1 MRKNRLYLLLPIRSL
16 MFIAVFII
24 ISLMSGEK
32 LENLFHWWSVIAS
45 IINIL
50 VIGILLFLCKKQ
62 KITYGKLIQYEKGK
76 CKWYVAFL
84 MVVSMLIAGMG
95 GMYLAGFISY
105 GVFPYLAPMLI
116 APIPL
121 ILALLNLVLLP
132 ISTTLAE
139 DGLYLGLGV
148 NNIKNKWIAIF
159 VPAFFYAIQ
168 HSFIPLLLD
177 GRYIMYRFLSF
188 LPLTLWICYWYYKNR
203 NPLPIMIGHGI
214 LNVATAVN
222 ILVTSAVP
230 SVYEMMM

>member
-1 MRKNRLYLLLPIRSL
+1 MKNRLYLLLPIRSL
-16 MFIAVFII
+16 MFVGVFMLL
-24 ISLMSGEK
+24 SLLSGEK

-45 IINIL
+45 IINVL

-62 KITYGKLIQYEKGK
+62 KITYGKLIQYEKGT

-84 MVVSMLIAGMG
+84 IVVSMLMVGMG
-95 GMYLAGFISY
+95 GMYLAGFICY

-121 ILALLNLVLLP
+121 ILAIVNLFLLP
-132 ISTTLAE
+132 ITTTLAE

-148 NNIKNKWIAIF
+148 NYIKNKWIAIF

-168 HSFIPLLLD
+168 HSFIPMLLD

>member
-1 MRKNRLYLLLPIRSL
+1 MKNRLYLLLPIRSL
-16 MFIAVFII
+16 MFVGVFMLL
-24 ISLMSGEK
+24 SLMSGEK

-45 IINIL
+45 IINVW

-62 KITYGKLIQYEKGK
+62 KITYGKLIRYEKGT

-84 MVVSMLIAGMG
+84 IVVSMLMVGMG
-95 GMYLAGFISY
+95 GMYLAGFICY

-121 ILALLNLVLLP
+121 ILAIVNLFLLP
-132 ISTTLAE
+132 ITTTLAE

-148 NNIKNKWIAIF
+148 NYIKNKWIAIF

-168 HSFIPLLLD
+168 HSFIPMLLD

>member
-1 MRKNRLYLLLPIRSL
+1 MKNRLYLLLPIRSL
-16 MFIAVFII
+16 MFVGVFMLL
-24 ISLMSGEK
+24 SLMSGEK

-45 IINIL
+45 IINVL

-62 KITYGKLIQYEKGK
+62 KITYGKLIQYEKGT

-84 MVVSMLIAGMG
+84 IVVSMLMVGMG
-95 GMYLAGFISY
+95 GMYLAGFICY

-121 ILALLNLVLLP
+121 ILAIVNLFLLP
-132 ISTTLAE
+132 ITTTLAE

-148 NNIKNKWIAIF
+148 NYIKNKWIAIF

-168 HSFIPLLLD
+168 HSFIPMLLD

>member
-1 MRKNRLYLLLPIRSL
+1 MRNKLYLRLPMRSL
-16 MFIAVFII
+16 MFIAAFLI
-24 ISLMSGEK
+24 ISLMSGEN
-32 LENLFHWWSVIAS
+32 LENLSKWWSVIVC

-50 VIGILLFLCKKQ
+50 TIGILLSFCKKQ
-62 KITYGKLIQYEKGK
+62 KITFGKLLEYEKGK
-76 CKWYVAFL
+76 CKWYVAIL
-84 MVVSMLIAGMG
+84 IVVSMLIVGMG
-95 GMYLAGFISY
+95 GMYLAGYVCY
-105 GVFPYLAPMLI
+105 GVFPYMAPMMI

-121 ILALLNLVLLP
+121 ILAIFNLFLLP
-132 ISTTLAE
+132 ITTTLAE
-139 DGLYLGLGV
+139 DGLYLGIGV
-148 NNIKNKWIAIF
+148 NSIKNKWIAIL

-168 HSFIPLLLD
+168 HSFIPMLLD

-230 SVYEMMM
+230 GVYEMLM

>member
-1 MRKNRLYLLLPIRSL
+1 MKNRLYLLLPIRSL
-16 MFIAVFII
+16 MFVGVFMLL
-24 ISLMSGEK
+24 SLMSGEK

-45 IINIL
+45 IINVL

-62 KITYGKLIQYEKGK
+62 KITYGKLIQYEKGT

-84 MVVSMLIAGMG
+84 IVVSMLIVGMG
-95 GMYLAGFISY
+95 GMYLAGFICY

-121 ILALLNLVLLP
+121 ILAIVNLFLLP
-132 ISTTLAE
+132 ITTTLAE

-148 NNIKNKWIAIF
+148 NYIKNKWIAIF

-168 HSFIPLLLD
+168 HSFIPMLLD

-203 NPLPIMIGHGI
+203 NPLPVMIGHGI

>member
-1 MRKNRLYLLLPIRSL
+1 MKNRLYLLLPIRSL
-16 MFIAVFII
+16 MFVGVFMLL
-24 ISLMSGEK
+24 SLMSGEK

-45 IINIL
+45 IINVL

-62 KITYGKLIQYEKGK
+62 KITYGKLIQYEKGT

-84 MVVSMLIAGMG
+84 IVVSMLIVGMG
-95 GMYLAGFISY
+95 GMYLAGFICY

-121 ILALLNLVLLP
+121 ILAIVNLFLLP
-132 ISTTLAE
+132 ITTTLAE

-148 NNIKNKWIAIF
+148 NYIKNKWIAIF

-168 HSFIPLLLD
+168 HSFIPMLLD

>member
-1 MRKNRLYLLLPIRSL
+1 MKNRLYLLLPIRSL
-16 MFIAVFII
+16 MFVGVFMLL
-24 ISLMSGEK
+24 SLMSGEK

-45 IINIL
+45 IINVL
-50 VIGILLFLCKKQ
+50 GIGILVFLCKKQ
-62 KITYGKLIQYEKGK
+62 KITYGKLIQYEKGT

-84 MVVSMLIAGMG
+84 IVVSMLMVGIG
-95 GMYLAGFISY
+95 GMYLAGFICY

-121 ILALLNLVLLP
+121 ILAIVNLFLLP
-132 ISTTLAE
+132 ITTTLAE

-148 NNIKNKWIAIF
+148 NYIKNKWIAIF

-168 HSFIPLLLD
+168 HSFIPMLLD

>member
-1 MRKNRLYLLLPIRSL
+1 MKNRLYLLLPIRSL
-16 MFIAVFII
+16 MFVGVFMLL
-24 ISLMSGEK
+24 SLMSGEK

-45 IINIL
+45 IINVL

-62 KITYGKLIQYEKGK
+62 KITYGKLIQYEKGT

-84 MVVSMLIAGMG
+84 IVVSMLMVGIG
-95 GMYLAGFISY
+95 GMYLAGFICY

-121 ILALLNLVLLP
+121 ILAIVNLFLFP
-132 ISTTLAE
+132 ITTTLAE

-148 NNIKNKWIAIF
+148 NYIKNKWIAIF

-168 HSFIPLLLD
+168 HSFIPMLLD

-188 LPLTLWICYWYYKNR
+188 LPLTLWMCYWYYKNR

>member
-1 MRKNRLYLLLPIRSL
+1 MKNRLYLLLPIRSL
-16 MFIAVFII
+16 MFVGVFMLL
-24 ISLMSGEK
+24 SLMSGEK

-45 IINIL
+45 IINVL

-62 KITYGKLIQYEKGK
+62 KITYGKLIQYEKGT

-84 MVVSMLIAGMG
+84 IVVSMLMVGIG
-95 GMYLAGFISY
+95 GMYLAGFICY

-121 ILALLNLVLLP
+121 ILAIVNLFLLP
-132 ISTTLAE
+132 ITTTLAE

-148 NNIKNKWIAIF
+148 NYIKNKWIAIF

-168 HSFIPLLLD
+168 HSFIPMLLD

>member
-1 MRKNRLYLLLPIRSL
+1 MKNRLYLLLPIRSL
-16 MFIAVFII
+16 MFVGVFMLL
-24 ISLMSGEK
+24 SLMSGEK

-45 IINIL
+45 IINVL

-62 KITYGKLIQYEKGK
+62 KITYGKLIQYEKGT

-84 MVVSMLIAGMG
+84 IVVSMLMVGMG
-95 GMYLAGFISY
+95 GMYLAGFICY

-121 ILALLNLVLLP
+121 ILAIVNLFLLP
-132 ISTTLAE
+132 ITTTLAE

-148 NNIKNKWIAIF
+148 NYIKNKWIAIF

-168 HSFIPLLLD
+168 HSFIPMLLD

-214 LNVATAVN
+214 LNVATVVN

>member
-1 MRKNRLYLLLPIRSL
+1 MKNRLYLLLPIRSL
-16 MFIAVFII
+16 MFVGVFMLL
-24 ISLMSGEK
+24 SLILGEK

-45 IINIL
+45 IINVL

-62 KITYGKLIQYEKGK
+62 KITYGKLIQYEKGT

-84 MVVSMLIAGMG
+84 IVVSMLMVGMG
-95 GMYLAGFISY
+95 GMYLAGFICY

-121 ILALLNLVLLP
+121 ILAIVNLFLLP
-132 ISTTLAE
+132 ITTTLAE

-148 NNIKNKWIAIF
+148 NYIKNKWIAIF

-168 HSFIPLLLD
+168 HSFIPMLLD

>member
-1 MRKNRLYLLLPIRSL
+1 MKNRLYLLLPIRSL
-16 MFIAVFII
+16 MFVGVFMLL
-24 ISLMSGEK
+24 SLMSGEK

-45 IINIL
+45 IINVL

-62 KITYGKLIQYEKGK
+62 KITYGKLIQYEKGT

-84 MVVSMLIAGMG
+84 IVVSMLIVGMG
-95 GMYLAGFISY
+95 GMYLAGFICY

-121 ILALLNLVLLP
+121 ILAIVNLFLLP
-132 ISTTLAE
+132 ITTTLAE

-148 NNIKNKWIAIF
+148 NYIKNKWIAIF

>member
-95 GMYLAGFISY
+95 GMYLAGFICY

-159 VPAFFYAIQ
+159 VPAFFMQYNIVL
-168 HSFIPLLLD
+168 F
-177 GRYIMYRFLSF
+177 R
-188 LPLTLWICYWYYKNR
+188 CYWMADISCIAFCLFY
-203 NPLPIMIGHGI
+203 H
-214 LNVATAVN
+214 
-222 ILVTSAVP
+222 
-230 SVYEMMM
+230 

>member
-1 MRKNRLYLLLPIRSL
+1 MKNRLYLLLPIRSL
-16 MFIAVFII
+16 MFVGVFMLL
-24 ISLMSGEK
+24 SLMSGEK

-45 IINIL
+45 IINVL

-62 KITYGKLIQYEKGK
+62 KITYGKLIQYEKGT

-84 MVVSMLIAGMG
+84 IVVSMLMVGMG
-95 GMYLAGFISY
+95 GMYLAGFICY

-121 ILALLNLVLLP
+121 ILAIVNLFLLP
-132 ISTTLAE
+132 ITTTLAE

-148 NNIKNKWIAIF
+148 NYIKNKWIAIF

-168 HSFIPLLLD
+168 HSFIPMLLD

-188 LPLTLWICYWYYKNR
+188 LPLTLWICYWYYKTR

>member
-1 MRKNRLYLLLPIRSL
+1 MKNRLYLLLPIRSL
-16 MFIAVFII
+16 MFVGVFMLL
-24 ISLMSGEK
+24 SLMSGVK

-45 IINIL
+45 IINVL

-62 KITYGKLIQYEKGK
+62 KITYGKLIQYEKGT

-84 MVVSMLIAGMG
+84 IVVSMLMVGMG
-95 GMYLAGFISY
+95 GMYLAGFICY

-121 ILALLNLVLLP
+121 ILAIVNLFLLP
-132 ISTTLAE
+132 ITTTLAE

-148 NNIKNKWIAIF
+148 NYIKNKWIAIF

-168 HSFIPLLLD
+168 HSFIPMLLD

>member
-1 MRKNRLYLLLPIRSL
+1 MMKNRLYLLLPIRSL
-16 MFIAVFII
+16 LFVAAFFLL
-24 ISLMSGEK
+24 SLMSGEK
-32 LENLFHWWSVIAS
+32 LENLSQWWSVIAS
-45 IINIL
+45 IINIAF
-50 VIGILLFLCKKQ
+50 IGILLFLCTKQ
-62 KITYGKLIQYEKGK
+62 KITYGKLIGYEKGK
-76 CKWYVAFL
+76 CKWYVAL
-84 MVVSMLIAGMG
+84 LIVVSMLIVGMG
-95 GMYLAGFISY
+95 GMYLAGYVCY

-121 ILALLNLVLLP
+121 ILAIVNLFLLP
-132 ISTTLAE
+132 ITTTLAE

-148 NNIKNKWIAIF
+148 NYIKNKWIAIF

-168 HSFIPLLLD
+168 HSFIPMLLD
-177 GRYIMYRFLSF
+177 GRHIMYRFLSF

-230 SVYEMMM
+230 SMYEMMT

>member
-95 GMYLAGFISY
+95 GMYLAGFICY

-148 NNIKNKWIAIF
+148 NNIKISGLQF
-159 VPAFFYAIQ
+159 LFLHFFMQYNIVL
-168 HSFIPLLLD
+168 F
-177 GRYIMYRFLSF
+177 R
-188 LPLTLWICYWYYKNR
+188 CYWMADISCIAFCLFY
-203 NPLPIMIGHGI
+203 H
-214 LNVATAVN
+214 
-222 ILVTSAVP
+222 
-230 SVYEMMM
+230 

>member
-1 MRKNRLYLLLPIRSL
+1 MMKNRLYLLLPIRSL

-32 LENLFHWWSVIAS
+32 LEHLFHWWSVIAS
-45 IINIL
+45 IINVL

-62 KITYGKLIQYEKGK
+62 KITYGKLIQYEKGT
-76 CKWYVAFL
+76 CKWYVAFFI
-84 MVVSMLIAGMG
+84 VVSMLMVGMG
-95 GMYLAGFISY
+95 GMYLAGFICY

-121 ILALLNLVLLP
+121 ILAIVNLFLLP
-132 ISTTLAE
+132 ITTTLAE

-148 NNIKNKWIAIF
+148 NYIKNKWIAIF

-168 HSFIPLLLD
+168 HSFIPMLLD

>member
-1 MRKNRLYLLLPIRSL
+1 MKNRLYLLLPIRSL
-16 MFIAVFII
+16 MFVGVFMLL
-24 ISLMSGEK
+24 SLMSGEK

-45 IINIL
+45 IINVL

-62 KITYGKLIQYEKGK
+62 KITYGKLIQYEKGT
-76 CKWYVAFL
+76 CKWYVAL
-84 MVVSMLIAGMG
+84 LIVVSMLMVGMG
-95 GMYLAGFISY
+95 GMYLAGFICY

-121 ILALLNLVLLP
+121 ILAIVNLFLLP
-132 ISTTLAE
+132 ITTTLAE

-148 NNIKNKWIAIF
+148 NYIKNKWIAIF

-168 HSFIPLLLD
+168 HSFIPMLLD

>member
-1 MRKNRLYLLLPIRSL
+1 MKNRLYLLLPIRSL
-16 MFIAVFII
+16 MFVGVFMLL
-24 ISLMSGEK
+24 SLMSGEK

-45 IINIL
+45 IINVL

-62 KITYGKLIQYEKGK
+62 KITYGKLIQYEKGT

-84 MVVSMLIAGMG
+84 IVVSMLMVGMG
-95 GMYLAGFISY
+95 GMYLAGFICY

-121 ILALLNLVLLP
+121 ILAIVNLFLLP
-132 ISTTLAE
+132 ITTTLAE

-148 NNIKNKWIAIF
+148 NYIKNKWIAIL

-168 HSFIPLLLD
+168 HSFIPMLLD

-188 LPLTLWICYWYYKNR
+188 LPLTIWICYWYYKNR

-214 LNVATAVN
+214 FNVATAVY

>member
-1 MRKNRLYLLLPIRSL
+1 MMKNRLYLLLPVRSL
-16 MFIAVFII
+16 MFIAVYII
-24 ISLMSGEK
+24 ISLMSGKK
-32 LENLFHWWSVIAS
+32 LEDLSQWWSVIAS

-50 VIGILLFLCKKQ
+50 FIGILLYVCKKQ
-62 KITYGKLIQYEKGK
+62 KITYGKLMEYEKGK
-76 CKWYVAFL
+76 CKWHVML
-84 MVVSMLIAGMG
+84 LIVVTMLVVGMG
-95 GMYLAGFISY
+95 GMYLAGYICY

-121 ILALLNLVLLP
+121 ILAIVNLFILP
-132 ISTTLAE
+132 ITTTLAE

-148 NNIKNKWIAIF
+148 NYIKNRWIAIF

-203 NPLPIMIGHGI
+203 NPLPIMIVHGI
-214 LNVATAVN
+214 FNVATAVN

-230 SVYEMMM
+230 GVYEMMM

>member
-1 MRKNRLYLLLPIRSL
+1 MKNRLYLLLPIRSL
-16 MFIAVFII
+16 MFVGVFMLL
-24 ISLMSGEK
+24 SLMSGEK

-45 IINIL
+45 IINVL

-62 KITYGKLIQYEKGK
+62 KITYRKLIQYEKGT

-84 MVVSMLIAGMG
+84 IVVSMLMVGMG
-95 GMYLAGFISY
+95 GMYLAGFICY

-121 ILALLNLVLLP
+121 ILAIVNLFLLP
-132 ISTTLAE
+132 ITTTLAE

-148 NNIKNKWIAIF
+148 NYIKNKWIAIF

-168 HSFIPLLLD
+168 HSFIPMLLD

>member
-1 MRKNRLYLLLPIRSL
+1 MKNRLYLLLPIRSL

-32 LENLFHWWSVIAS
+32 LEHLFHWWSVIAS
-45 IINIL
+45 IINVL

-62 KITYGKLIQYEKGK
+62 KITYGKLIQYEKGT
-76 CKWYVAFL
+76 CKWYVAFFI
-84 MVVSMLIAGMG
+84 VVSMLMVGMG
-95 GMYLAGFISY
+95 GMYLAGFICY

-121 ILALLNLVLLP
+121 ILAIVNLFLLP
-132 ISTTLAE
+132 ITTTLAE

-148 NNIKNKWIAIF
+148 NYIKNKWIAIF

-168 HSFIPLLLD
+168 HSFIPMLLD